1 MKMLVAPAR
10 TRRDY
15 PVLFTEALLHLCRET
30 HLWLFLLILAGY
42 ASYRACQFVPLRHQY
57 KVAYWRLVLIPA
69 GYASYRARQSFPL
82 RHQYKVALS
91 ILVWLLSSRFLSCPL
106 PSGCG
111 HPVSCRSRTHGRD
124 RQRTVAI
131 TAQRRLRAEQN
142 SYSSYTS
149 VCLVR

>member
-1 MKMLVAPAR
+1 MLV
-10 TRRDY
+10 
-15 PVLFTEALLHLCRET
+15 TEAFLYLCREP

-42 ASYRACQFVPLRHQY
+42 ASYRARQSFPLRLQY
-57 KVAYWRLVLIPA
+57 KVGYWILVLIPA

-124 RQRTVAI
+124 R
-131 TAQRRLRAEQN
+131 
-142 SYSSYTS
+142 
-149 VCLVR
+149 